1 MNPDNS
7 FSVATFGIPEF
18 ERELVQRIFA
28 ISESRENVY
37 RIADATEFHAA
48 DFALV
53 DNSDEDA
60 AEQYRRLHSGRECFP
75 SVVIAS
81 GEDIRDDYWVKRP
94 FTVMRMLGTLDRL
107 VQDRLSGADRPGPA
121 PAAPM
126 PAATPSDESHAPA
139 ASPPTAGESNEP
151 AASPPTAGESDAPA
165 ASPPTAGES
174 NAPAASPPTAGA
186 TSASPTARAD
196 THTALVVDDSLP
208 VRKQLNFVLRRAGVA
223 AEFAEDG
230 ESALHLIE
238 TRNYDIVYLDVVLP
252 GKGGLEVC
260 KAIKNDESKK
270 HIPIV
275 MLTSR
280 ASKADQAKGKL
291 AGCDAYL
298 TKPVSLDEFNQT
310 LIEWLDPPPSIGPP
324 GDA

>member
-48 DFALV
+48 DLALV
-53 DNSDEDA
+53 DTSDEDA
-60 AEQYRRLHSGRECFP
+60 AEQYRRMHSGRESLP
-75 SVVIAS
+75 SVIVAN
-81 GEDIRDDYWVKRP
+81 GKDTQDDYWIKRP
-94 FTVMRMLGTLDRL
+94 FTVMRMLGALDRL
-107 VQDRLSGADRPGPA
+107 VQDRLSGEDRPRPAPPA
-121 PAAPM
+121 PA
-126 PAATPSDESHAPA
+126 PAATPSDEPNPPA
-139 ASPPTAGESNEP
+139 TNPPAGSE
-151 AASPPTAGESDAPA
+151 D
-165 ASPPTAGES
+165 
-174 NAPAASPPTAGA
+174 
-186 TSASPTARAD
+186 SASTAARTA

-252 GKGGLEVC
+252 GKDGLAVC
-260 KAIKNDESKK
+260 EAVKNDENKK

-275 MLTSR
+275 MLTGK

-298 TKPVSLDEFNQT
+298 TKPVSLDAFNQT
-310 LIEWLDPPPSIGPP
+310 LVDWLDPPPSIEPP
-324 GDA
+324 ADV